1 MEQMI
6 MANYKYRKL
15 LLAVLLV
22 IGTSNAKASFGQ
34 LNEKGYSIS
43 NCLNLVEGFYAALS
57 VASTNSA
64 PEIFDADTLGY
75 RKMSSEREKFER
87 WQYACTNSGL
97 FVSRS
102 AVEKM
107 LTPLQFYQRA
117 GKRLSVSL
125 SQNDIVEVVV
135 WGVDSVKE
143 GVIKEVA
150 FPIVMDERTGEFRI
164 HFLNIRSNGVYI
176 DPFGDF
182 IRDH

>member
-1 MEQMI
+1 M
-6 MANYKYRKL
+6 
-15 LLAVLLV
+15 
-22 IGTSNAKASFGQ
+22 
-34 LNEKGYSIS
+34 
-43 NCLNLVEGFYAALS
+43 
-57 VASTNSA
+57 
-64 PEIFDADTLGY
+64 
-75 RKMSSEREKFER
+75 
-87 WQYACTNSGL
+87 
-97 FVSRS
+97 
-102 AVEKM
+102 
-107 LTPLQFYQRA
+107 
-117 GKRLSVSL
+117 SL